1 MAAHATPGYVFTAD
15 EKVTPDKLN
24 ALVDNATISGI
35 PATEVI
41 QAPNKELTY
50 GGAVPA
56 LEIGR
61 IHYDTTP
68 GFEGLKYAFATAS
81 NASFARWLYRTPHF
95 DGVFWADSGASVG
108 APQFLAGHVRPICWQ
123 AFDGHLFPRI
133 QPALS
138 ASAPSQ
144 CDSLQIVIPLE
155 SVAASNP
162 VVCAIMGIVP
172 GKFLTTPL
180 TGRIVYTS
188 SYTPS
193 GFNAAVNAIP
203 TNRSVIQGMSFP
215 GNDPGVTLA
224 SWILTGPLF
233 QDSAL

>member
-1 MAAHATPGYVFTAD
+1 MAITTTPGYIFTAD

-24 ALVDNATISGI
+24 ALVDNAFVTNLTAAEIVS
-35 PATEVI
+35 P
-41 QAPNKELTY
+41 PNKELTY

-108 APQFLAGHVRPICWQ
+108 APQFLAGHVRPLCWK

-133 QPALS
+133 QPALPS
-138 ASAPSQ
+138 SAPTV
-144 CDSLQIVIPLE
+144 CDSMQIVIPLE
-155 SVAASNP
+155 SVGASNP
-162 VVCAIMGIVP
+162 VVCAILGLVP
-172 GKFLTTPL
+172 GKFLNPPL
-180 TGRIVYTS
+180 TGGIVYAS
-188 SYTPS
+188 SYTPT
-193 GFNAAVNAIP
+193 GFDAVTDTVP
-203 TNRSVIQGMSFP
+203 VNRSVIYGTSFS
-215 GNDPGVTLA
+215 GNSPGVTLS

-233 QDSAL
+233 QDAKL